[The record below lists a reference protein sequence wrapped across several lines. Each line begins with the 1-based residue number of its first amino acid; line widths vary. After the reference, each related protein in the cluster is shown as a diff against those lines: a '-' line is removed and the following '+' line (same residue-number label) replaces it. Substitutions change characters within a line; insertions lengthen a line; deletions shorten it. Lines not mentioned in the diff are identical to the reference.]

1 MRLIFFNIFLI
12 MAMLAT
18 NFACNSNK
26 NDNPN
31 LLIAGTTRKNGKT
44 VKETMP
50 SGDKDKITDEEKK
63 EKIQF
68 FANGTFVMSSPTENA
83 NGTWTYD
90 PNAKN
95 LSMQFAGADVT
106 ENFSVLNLEDDEMK
120 LKAGDG
126 SEMKLEKE

>member
-31 LLIAGTTRKNGKT
+31 LLIAGTTSKTWKT